1 MRTRS
6 LALTAAGH
14 LLRMDVRRSERM
26 AGRSLR
32 VPGLACRAPRKVT
45 AALCRTAWLGQDGRG
60 ACPVPCAR
68 NNFGQGG
75 HQVCSDCPPLRPGR
89 WTAGSSTPC
98 HVPRPSVLPRSTR
111 CVRSVSRSRSVTIWT
126 GPVYRLP

>member
-75 HQVCSDCPPLRPGR
+75 HQVCSDCPLLGPADGLQVRRPR
-89 WTAGSSTPC
+89 ATSL
-98 HVPRPSVLPRSTR
+98 VRPSFLA
-111 CVRSVSRSRSVTIWT
+111 
-126 GPVYRLP
+126 RLDACDPSADLGR